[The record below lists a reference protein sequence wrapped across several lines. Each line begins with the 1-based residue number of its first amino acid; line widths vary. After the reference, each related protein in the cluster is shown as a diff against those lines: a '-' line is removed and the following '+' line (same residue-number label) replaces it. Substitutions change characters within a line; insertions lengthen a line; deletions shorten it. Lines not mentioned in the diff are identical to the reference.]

1 MSYKDLLVYVDHAE
15 SCQSRLTAAASLA
28 QTFEAHLTGLC
39 LSAASPLPVYYG
51 GQIPNSVLEM
61 LRQQAAERAETSKA
75 AFDQAVKAYDGAKE
89 CRVVACSEIQVPE
102 VIGLHGRYSDLIVLS
117 QISPDAQMPI
127 GGRQMIEQVVLSS
140 GRPVLVVPYIGWN
153 KTLGERITI
162 AWDSGR
168 ESARAVADAL
178 PLLKRAKVVTV
189 LVINPEKGDHGEEP
203 GADIALHL
211 ARHGVTAEVRRA
223 RFDDV
228 DTGNAILSQVA
239 DLSSDLLVMGAYGH
253 SRLRELVIGGV
264 TRTMFEEMTVPV
276 LMSH

>member
-1 MSYKDLLVYVDHAE
+1 L
-15 SCQSRLTAAASLA
+15 
-28 QTFEAHLTGLC
+28 
-39 LSAASPLPVYYG
+39 
-51 GQIPNSVLEM
+51 
-61 LRQQAAERAETSKA
+61 
-75 AFDQAVKAYDGAKE
+75 
-89 CRVVACSEIQVPE
+89 
-102 VIGLHGRYSDLIVLS
+102 
-117 QISPDAQMPI
+117 PI

-140 GRPVLVVPYIGWN
+140 GRPVLVVPYIGWT

-162 AWDSGR
+162 AWDGGR

-178 PLLKRAKVVTV
+178 PLLKKAKAVTV
-189 LVINPEKGDHGEEP
+189 LVINPEKGNHGEEP

-211 ARHGVTAEVRRA
+211 ARHGVNAEVRRA

-264 TRTMFEEMTVPV
+264 TRTIFEEMTVPV